1 MKVKP
6 EHREY
11 MQKRIEEYLRN
22 HPDMVKRYETGNF
35 PRSDKVKDLQARFN
49 ADLFYAAG
57 MCNWE
62 CDVLY
67 KYANDTHINSV
78 LRSICPKVVKRY

>member
-35 PRSDKVKDLQARFN
+35 PRSDKVKDLQTRFN

-57 MCNWE
+57 MCSWE

-67 KYANDTHINSV
+67 KYANDTHINSA